1 MDVLE
6 CETKQSI
13 FLTRAAAEKYFMNNN
28 KILQRGLGDN
38 EWGCTNP
45 TYSISNLIPYLQ
57 LYLISDLN

>member
-28 KILQRGLGDN
+28 KMLRRGLGDN
-38 EWGCTNP
+38 E
-45 TYSISNLIPYLQ
+45 
-57 LYLISDLN
+57 